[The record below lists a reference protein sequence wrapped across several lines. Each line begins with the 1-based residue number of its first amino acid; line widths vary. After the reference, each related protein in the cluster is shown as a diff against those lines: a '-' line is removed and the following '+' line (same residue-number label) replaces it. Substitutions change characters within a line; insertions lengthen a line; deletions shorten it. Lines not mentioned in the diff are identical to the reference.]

1 MVNNEQALIIRDLG
15 VEDYSKTWQ
24 AMTAF
29 TNTRDADT
37 LDELWLVQHSPVFT
51 LGQAGKKEHIILP
64 KDIPVVQC
72 DRGGQVTYHGP
83 GQLIAYSLLDLKRAK
98 IGVRE
103 LVEKIEEVL
112 IQTLSEYQIRAERQ
126 DGAPGVYVSD
136 EKIAALGLRVRK
148 GCSFHGMSMN
158 VAMDLEPFTRINPC
172 GYPGLGVVQMIDKAP
187 KNLNIDVDQVAAT
200 LVEKF
205 CEVLSFKKIFPPN
218 T

>member
-83 GQLIAYSLLDLKRAK
+83 GQLIAYPLLDLKRAK

-126 DGAPGVYVSD
+126 DGAPGVYVND

-187 KNLNIDVDQVAAT
+187 ENLNIDVDQVAVT

-205 CEVLSFKKIFPPN
+205 CEVLSFKKMFPPN

>member
-126 DGAPGVYVSD
+126 DGAPGVYVND